1 MAILSTLYSKVQIAL
16 SSTNIYIAEYEVCWI
31 IVLSKTRFNATC
43 SLVRRTTNV
52 STKLLL
58 HCRSFD
64 NEYDKQRDK
73 TTLSPATTDASRRKS
88 EESKSSPVANAS
100 GFFKFRSSIEGPSIS
115 IIKVFKYKEIV
126 IIILSVKA
134 VINDKFECNTE
145 FKI

>member
-1 MAILSTLYSKVQIAL
+1 MILSTLHSKVHIAL
-16 SSTNIYIAEYEVCWI
+16 SSKNIYIAEYEVCWI

-73 TTLSPATTDASRRKS
+73 TTLSPAAATDASRRKS
-88 EESKSSPVANAS
+88 DESNDSPVAKTS
-100 GFFKFRSSIEGPSIS
+100 GFFKFRSSIDGPSIS
-115 IIKVFKYKEIV
+115 IIKVFKYNEIV
-126 IIILSVKA
+126 IMILSHRSC
-134 VINDKFECNTE
+134 E
-145 FKI
+145 

>member
-1 MAILSTLYSKVQIAL
+1 MILSTLYSKVQIAL

-73 TTLSPATTDASRRKS
+73 TTLSPAAATDASRRKS
-88 EESKSSPVANAS
+88 EESKSSPVENTS
-100 GFFKFRSSIEGPSIS
+100 GFFQFRSSIDGPSIS
-115 IIKVFKYKEIV
+115 IIKVFKYNEIV
-126 IIILSVKA
+126 IMILIEA
-134 VINDKFECNTE
+134 VNNDKFECNTD
-145 FKI
+145 FII